1 MKCDFPI
8 EINGIKRIVINDV
21 LYQRSN
27 DNKYWLNT
35 KTNKMLIDAHM
46 WRRVKVLGRKERL
59 INEVVVAP
67 IAGERRNVSNFVPC
81 YRVWSNMDTINV
93 EKLYY

>member
-35 KTNKMLIDAHM
+35 KTNKMVLDSHM
-46 WRRVKVLGRKERL
+46 WRRVKVIGRKERF
-59 INEVVVAP
+59 IHETTIAP
-67 IAGERRNVSNFVPC
+67 ISGEKRQVTNIVPC
-81 YRVWSNMDTINV
+81 YRVWCNMDTINV